1 MRKIAL
7 VTRYELIT
15 TLRRRSFLFV
25 TFGIPLI
32 AVLIFAVVKVIQS
45 DSGGP
50 AGSGANNAL
59 ELEIEGYVDESGLIE
74 VIPADLPQ
82 DVLVSF
88 PDEAQAQ
95 EALADGE
102 IAAFYIIPEEFLESG
117 ELIYVTSNH
126 TPASSG
132 GQDWVMRSALIV
144 NMLGG
149 DEVLAGM
156 IWSPM
161 DLSETDLSLQQGA
174 AGQVGGDCTRPN
186 AACDSVVL
194 ARILP
199 NIIVILF
206 FVFLSTGSGL
216 LIRGVS
222 SEKQNQVMEI
232 LMISLKPWQLLT
244 GKVIGLG
251 IAGLMQMVTWFGTL
265 YFIMGAGKSL
275 LNLPPGFALPTSL
288 LTWGV
293 VYFILGY
300 AIYATLMA
308 GAGALI
314 PDVKAMS
321 QATWVVMLPL
331 FVGYFIAL
339 MPYEIAE
346 PNGPLAT
353 VLSLF
358 PLTAPVVMIMRLTV
372 GGMPFWHPILGVV
385 LMAFSM
391 VFIIRGVGK
400 MFRAQ
405 NLLSGQPFSARR
417 YLSALIS

>member
-7 VTRYELIT
+7 VARYELMT

-25 TFGIPLI
+25 AFGIPLI
-32 AVLIFAVVKVIQS
+32 AMLIFAVVKIIQS

-50 AGSGANNAL
+50 AASGASDAL
-59 ELEIEGYVDESGLIE
+59 ELEIEGYVDEAGLIK
-74 VIPADLPQ
+74 VIPRDLPQ
-82 DVLVSF
+82 GVLVSF
-88 PDEAQAQ
+88 PSEARAQ
-95 EALADGE
+95 EALADGN
-102 IAAFYIIPEEFLESG
+102 IAAFYIIPQDFIERG
-117 ELIYVTSNH
+117 ELIYVTANH

-149 DEVLAGM
+149 DEALAGM

-161 DLSETDLSLQQGA
+161 DLTETDLSVQQGA
-174 AGQVGGDCTRPN
+174 AGRVGDDCTRPN
-186 AACDSVVL
+186 AACESVML

-232 LMISLKPWQLLT
+232 LMISLKPWRLLA

-251 IAGLMQMVTWFGTL
+251 IAGLMQMVTWFGTMF
-265 YFIMGAGKSL
+265 FIMGVGKSL
-275 LNLPPGFALPTSL
+275 LNLPPGFTLPTSL

-314 PDVKAMS
+314 PDSKAMS

-331 FVGYFIAL
+331 FIGYFIAL

-358 PLTAPVVMIMRLTV
+358 PLTAPVVMIMRLTA
-372 GGMPFWHPILGVV
+372 GGMPLWHPILGAV
-385 LMAFSM
+385 LMAISL
-391 VFIIRGVGK
+391 VFVIRGAGK

-405 NLLSGQPFSARR
+405 NLLSGQPFSARHYFR
-417 YLSALIS
+417 ALVS